1 MKNVVCQMQFGHT
14 IIQPDINFV
23 FGGCVTFK

>member
-14 IIQPDINFV
+14 SIQPDIC
-23 FGGCVTFK
+23 FGGCVTVK